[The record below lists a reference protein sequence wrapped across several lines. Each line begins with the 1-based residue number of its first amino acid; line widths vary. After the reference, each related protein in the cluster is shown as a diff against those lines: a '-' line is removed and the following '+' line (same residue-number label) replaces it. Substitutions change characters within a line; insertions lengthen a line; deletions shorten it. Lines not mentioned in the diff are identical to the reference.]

1 MELQHVRDK
10 LKVSPTALYFV
21 GVNFM
26 KMDLFV
32 GVTVNCLHP
41 GVVVTEL
48 FRNFGPVFSSIIK
61 FFIGMFYK
69 VR

>member
-1 MELQHVRDK
+1 MGR
-10 LKVSPTALYFV
+10 PAPLYIV
-21 GVNFM
+21 GFNLM
-26 KMDLFV
+26 KFDLFV

-41 GVVVTEL
+41 GVVVTDL

-61 FFIGMFYK
+61 FFCGLFHK